1 MPQTTEYK
9 LSNVEVSLLEEIRD
23 HAKKVR
29 SLPRIDIFKACDLV
43 QIDFELITP
52 EILSIFIRSLSQ
64 AFGRSINISNTG
76 ASSLTWDE
84 KWLVSLV
91 SAVSRADFDSVN
103 FLIKSAV
110 KPVHQDQKS
119 KVQKEAHMTLLD
131 I

>member
-1 MPQTTEYK
+1 MSQTREYQ
-9 LSNVEVSLLEEIRD
+9 LTNVEVNLLEEIRE
-23 HAKKVR
+23 HAKRAR

-64 AFGRSINISNTG
+64 AFGRPVNFSGVG

-84 KWLVSLV
+84 RWLISLI
-91 SAVSRADFDSVN
+91 SAVSRADYDSVN

-110 KPVHQDQKS
+110 KPLHQEQCKS
-119 KVQKEAHMTLLD
+119 LVARF
-131 I
+131 